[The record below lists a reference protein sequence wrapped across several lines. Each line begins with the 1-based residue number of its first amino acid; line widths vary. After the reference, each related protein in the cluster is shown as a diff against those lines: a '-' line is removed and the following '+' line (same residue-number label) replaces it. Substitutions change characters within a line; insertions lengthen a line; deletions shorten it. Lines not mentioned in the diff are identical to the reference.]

1 MGMNK
6 GLKRFLL
13 VVLVFM
19 MALFCIY
26 AADSA
31 GSAGSGASNSGVNGS
46 ATSGSETLVPKTL
59 IEKFSYVVGY
69 RTGSYYYAYKYQLYP
84 EMLDEF
90 AILGDEDYTAGTPRY
105 TATQMDQIVNDYIA
119 DYTSRRAALAVTN
132 LQVAEDFLAEN
143 AKSKDVHT
151 TSSGLQYRIIK
162 QGTGAHPQQT
172 DTVELAYELK
182 LLDGTVMDSSYARG
196 SHSSFPLTNVI
207 AGFSEGCQLMP
218 LGSHYIFYIH
228 PDLGYG
234 ENGAGTIEP
243 NSLLVFE
250 VETYS
255 IVE

>member
-1 MGMNK
+1 MNSGM
-6 GLKRFLL
+6 KRFLL
-13 VVLVFM
+13 VVLV
-19 MALFCIY
+19 ALMVLTCVY

-31 GSAGSGASNSGVNGS
+31 GSVNSGTLGS
-46 ATSGSETLVPKTL
+46 ETAGVGTPASETLVPKTL

-69 RTGSYYYAYKYQLYP
+69 RTGSYYYAYKSQLYP

-132 LQVAEDFLAEN
+132 LQAAEDFLAEN
-143 AKSKDVHT
+143 AKSNDVYT
-151 TSSGLQYRIIK
+151 TQSGLQYRIIK
-162 QGTGAHPQQT
+162 QGTGVRPQQT
-172 DTVELAYELK
+172 DTVELDYELK

-196 SHSSFPLTNVI
+196 AHSSFPLTNVI

>member
-1 MGMNK
+1 MG
-6 GLKRFLL
+6 
-13 VVLVFM
+13 
-19 MALFCIY
+19 
-26 AADSA
+26 SETA
-31 GSAGSGASNSGVNGS
+31 GVGTPA
-46 ATSGSETLVPKTL
+46 SETLVPKTL

-69 RTGSYYYAYKYQLYP
+69 RTGSYYYAYKSQLYP

-132 LQVAEDFLAEN
+132 LQAAEDFLAEN
-143 AKSKDVHT
+143 AKSKDVYT
-151 TSSGLQYRIIK
+151 TQSGLQYRIIK
-162 QGTGAHPQQT
+162 QGTGVRPQQT
-172 DTVELAYELK
+172 DTVELDYELK

-196 SHSSFPLTNVI
+196 AHSSFPLTNVI